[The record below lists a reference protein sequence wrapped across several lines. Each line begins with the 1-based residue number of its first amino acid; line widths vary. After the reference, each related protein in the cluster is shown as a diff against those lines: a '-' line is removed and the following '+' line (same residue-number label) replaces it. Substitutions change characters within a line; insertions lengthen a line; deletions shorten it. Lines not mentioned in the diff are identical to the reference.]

1 MAESQAEEKMLEI
14 WSWMGMDEQTSD
26 FSSKQKLTAVM
37 EYSVWAKAWI
47 PVDAHVL
54 AALTHLRC
62 SGAESPFK

>member
-1 MAESQAEEKMLEI
+1 MAESQDEKKILEI
-14 WSWMGMDEQTSD
+14 WSWMEMDEQTSD
-26 FSSKQKLTAVM
+26 FSSMQKLTVM
-37 EYSVWAKAWI
+37 EYSVWATAWI

>member
-37 EYSVWAKAWI
+37 EYSV
-47 PVDAHVL
+47 
-54 AALTHLRC
+54 
-62 SGAESPFK
+62 